1 MGPKK
6 AVAPPERRKVNYD
19 NGRNLMTR
27 NLKNWY
33 KTHKDYY
40 NEFKSSIEGA
50 FLNGDEKTVF
60 ELIGNLNTSIIEAC
74 KELLTEETVK
84 LGEFEPR
91 NTEVVDWVSNDLD
104 ASIASKFHPF
114 SAHNK
119 EVLLD
124 AFKKGELLTD
134 RYKAILY
141 WLHLDGGQ
149 MFMLML

>member
-60 ELIGNLNTSIIEAC
+60 ELIGNLRSPILPKDTSIIEAC

-124 AFKKGELLTD
+124 AFKKESS
-134 RYKAILY
+134 
-141 WLHLDGGQ
+141 
-149 MFMLML
+149 

>member
-60 ELIGNLNTSIIEAC
+60 ELIGNLRKIE
-74 KELLTEETVK
+74 KMVIK
-84 LGEFEPR
+84 
-91 NTEVVDWVSNDLD
+91 
-104 ASIASKFHPF
+104 
-114 SAHNK
+114 
-119 EVLLD
+119 
-124 AFKKGELLTD
+124 
-134 RYKAILY
+134 Y
-141 WLHLDGGQ
+141 HLFGLQ
-149 MFMLML
+149 YQHK